1 MAFTTSPRSPLDP
14 AELAALIL
22 AAEEG
27 GRVAAELAPR
37 GEARVAQP
45 PPEEPLVYTM
55 SRVRIPGE
63 VLRVGGSGTLEE
75 LVILSLFSDYRVRV
89 VSGGRVLLDAEWGE
103 LRAVSPF
110 VTWISAY
117 TDDETGFAV
126 LGIGPLAFSGG
137 LVVRAAPTRGR
148 AAYLET
154 VIAKLRVRQ

>member
-14 AELAALIL
+14 AELAALVL

-89 VSGGRVLLDAEWGE
+89 VSGGRVL
-103 LRAVSPF
+103 SPF

-154 VIAKLRVRQ
+154 VIAKLRVRG